1 VDTVI
6 VGAGFAG
13 VSTAYHLARRGA
25 QGVLVLDKET
35 SAGTQA
41 SGRNAGLLRQ
51 SSDDPEIAALLQR
64 GARAARRALREIP
77 GSIRHT
83 GSLILGRG
91 ISRLAAGPNAR
102 LLDASEIV
110 KGLEGSALF
119 DPDDAVVDPQALL
132 QIFLEGARSSGV
144 AFRFGERVTAVR
156 TSRGRIEG
164 VETTKRRIAT
174 RTLVVA
180 AGAWAGE
187 VAALAGSDGIAIE
200 PRRRHLFRGGIDR
213 PEGRS
218 WPFVWNEEKG
228 VYFRP
233 EGDGMLL
240 SPCDAE
246 PHRPAEP
253 EVDPLRR
260 DELARKV
267 ADVFGV
273 LGEWRLGPGWACLRT
288 FAKDERF
295 VIGPDPKVKGLFW
308 VGALGGHGMTS
319 AYAVG
324 RLAAQV
330 ILGRRAPGPFDPRRF
345 EAH

>member
-13 VSTAYHLARRGA
+13 VSTAYHLARRG
-25 QGVLVLDKET
+25 GKGILVLDKEP
-35 SAGTQA
+35 SAGMQA

-51 SSDDPEIAALLQR
+51 SSDDPEIAAFLQR
-64 GARAARRALREIP
+64 GARAARRALREVP
-77 GSIRHT
+77 GSVLRT
-83 GSLILGRG
+83 GSLILGKG
-91 ISRLAAGPNAR
+91 IARLAAGPNAR
-102 LLDASEIV
+102 VLEASEIV
-110 KGLEGSALF
+110 PGLEGRGLF
-119 DPDDAVVDPQALL
+119 DPDDAVIDPQALL
-132 QIFLEGARSSGV
+132 GFFVGGARRGGV
-144 AFRFGERVTAVR
+144 TFGFGERVTAVR
-156 TSRGRIEG
+156 TARGRVEG
-164 VETTKRRIAT
+164 VETNKRKIAT
-174 RTLVVA
+174 RALVVA

-187 VAALAGSDGIAIE
+187 VAALAGSKGIAIE

-218 WPFVWNEEKG
+218 WPFVWNEERG

-253 EVDPLRR
+253 DVDPLRR

-267 ADVFGV
+267 ADAFGV

-288 FAKDERF
+288 FADDERF
-295 VIGPDPKVKGLFW
+295 VIGPDPWVKGLHW

-319 AYAVG
+319 SYAVG

-330 ILGRRAPGPFDPRRF
+330 ILGRRAPGAFDPRRF
-345 EAH
+345 A

>member
-1 VDTVI
+1 METVI

-25 QGVLVLDKET
+25 RGVLVLDKEAA
-35 SAGTQA
+35 AGMQA

-51 SSDDPEIAALLQR
+51 SSDDPEIAAFLRR
-64 GARAARRALREIP
+64 GARAARRALRDIP
-77 GSIRHT
+77 GSMLHT
-83 GSLILGRG
+83 GSLILGDG
-91 ISRLAAGPNAR
+91 IRRLRSGPRAR
-102 LLDASEIV
+102 VLDASEVV
-110 KGLEGSALF
+110 KGLSGRALY
-119 DPDDAVVDPQALL
+119 DPDDGVIDPQALL
-132 QIFLEGARSSGV
+132 GVFLEGARGRGV
-144 AFRFGERVTAVR
+144 AFGFGERVTGIR

-164 VETTKRRIAT
+164 VETTKRKIAT

-187 VAALAGSDGIAIE
+187 VAALAGSAGIAIE
-200 PRRRHLFRGGIDR
+200 PRRRHLFRGAIDH

-246 PHRPAEP
+246 PHGPAEP
-253 EVDPLRR
+253 EVDPKRR

-267 ADVFGV
+267 ADAFGV
-273 LGEWRLGPGWACLRT
+273 LGDWRLGPGWACLRT

-295 VIGPDPKVKGLFW
+295 VIGPDPKVNGLFW

-319 AYAVG
+319 AWAVG
-324 RLAAQV
+324 RLAAQA
-330 ILGRRAPGPFDPRRF
+330 ILGRRAGGPFDPRRLGL
-345 EAH
+345 